1 MRAPASRVIHRSGTG
16 RARVGGC
23 QELEDDV
30 AESDELDDVLDVVL
44 DDVPVPEEGD
54 EEAASDFFA
63 EPSLAA
69 VEEVPEERESL
80 R

>member
-30 AESDELDDVLDVVL
+30 AELDDVLDVVP

-69 VEEVPEERESL
+69 VEEEPEERESL

>member
-1 MRAPASRVIHRSGTG
+1 MRARASLVIHRSGSG
-16 RARVGGC
+16 HAHVGGC

-30 AESDELDDVLDVVL
+30 AELDDVLDVVP

-69 VEEVPEERESL
+69 VEEEPEERESL